1 MSTHLQKL
9 VKYLSEG
16 DYQPVKG
23 YNIINPPTHCTHE
36 ITDCDCPC
44 KHETDECI
52 CQAAICDCQDIEKQ
66 KGEHVT
72 SSGAKDWMTPDEGH
86 AGKFG
91 MKKPGLQPYT
101 SLVRRVGK
109 VPYFATRWRKTEVK
123 GLPAEVKI
131 IPVDNYTGDLEQVYD
146 SWELYVK
153 EKDGQED
160 TKDLLLPLLGLQE
173 FIEEDR
179 KGILA
184 QLGNRIIGL
193 VSIMVD
199 ELGEARIS
207 ILTASP
213 REIEDGK
220 EEYVE
225 DALRE
230 GLETYASSREWNL
243 LHSHKED
250 MENLARQSSL
260 KKAYRLMKDMPYVP
274 SVEAQESIAADKAD
288 RANKAAEARKKKW
301 VPKSGDWEYPDS
313 WIKSEDTWMKTWAKE
328 NNVDLSTEEG
338 KEKAQTA
345 LEAHKNKGGKRKAG
359 TREGRRRNPYS
370 MNKYPEENRIKVEWS
385 EDITTADGQPA
396 SGWLRDAEPGSITKN
411 TDPNAEH
418 QFWYRN
424 KKGDQRIVWRQGF
437 QQDNADYKWH
447 RGREFAE
454 HVPAIMD
461 KLREGIAAGYP
472 KSEIPFMM
480 AITSMRLGGKEPG
493 QRAGTPTRGVSTLLG
508 ENIRLDGD
516 KIEIRVV
523 TKATSKKKDTKQ
535 VVTKLGPFENKE
547 LADILRSKN
556 VPEVGQSAEGKNR
569 GHLWPDV
576 STEAVRNHWDEF
588 IVGKNGLQLPT
599 AQDPET
605 DQQSGFQLKDL
616 RTFGGRTAF
625 LEAVEKRGTP
635 RTKEEYNE
643 IKAEAVAAVAKR
655 LGNDSK
661 TALKSYIDPVLVK
674 AALGDPKDLPDAQ
687 VDNLWDD

>member
-1 MSTHLQKL
+1 MTTHLQKL
-9 VKYLSEG
+9 VKYLSES

-36 ITDCDCPC
+36 TADCDCPC
-44 KHETDECI
+44 KHEMPECT
-52 CQAAICDCQDIEKQ
+52 CQTAECDCQEIEKQ

-72 SSGAKDWMTPDEGH
+72 SSGAQDWMTPDEGH

-123 GLPAEVKI
+123 GLAAEVKI
-131 IPVDNYTGDLEQVYD
+131 IPVDNYSGDLEQVYD
-146 SWELYVK
+146 SWKIYVD
-153 EKDGQED
+153 EKDEQED

-173 FIEEDR
+173 FIEEGR

-230 GLETYASSREWNL
+230 GLDTYASSREWNL
-243 LHSHKED
+243 LTSDEGDNGDIVKQQ
-250 MENLARQSSL
+250 LL
-260 KKAYRLMKDMPYVP
+260 KKAYRLKKDMPYVP
-274 SVEAQESIAADKAD
+274 GVEAQATQAADKAD
-288 RANKAAEARKKKW
+288 RANKAAEARREGK
-301 VPKSGDWEYPDS
+301 VPQSGDWDYPDH
-313 WIKSEDTWMKTWAKE
+313 WIKEDLWMERWAKE
-328 NNVDLSTEEG
+328 NKVDLSTEEG
-338 KEKAQTA
+338 QAKAQKA
-345 LEAHKNKGGKRKAG
+345 LEAHKNTGGKRKAS
-359 TREGRRRNPYS
+359 TKAGRRRNPYS
-370 MNKYPEENRIKVEWS
+370 MKDYPEENRIPTEWS

-418 QFWYRN
+418 QIWYRDKN
-424 KKGDQRIVWRQGF
+424 GDQRIVWRQGK
-437 QQDNADYKWH
+437 QQENADYKWH
-447 RGREFAE
+447 RGREFAT

-461 KLREGIAAGYP
+461 KLREGIAAGDP
-472 KSEIPFMM
+472 KCEIALMM

-508 ENIRLDGD
+508 KNIKLDGD
-516 KIEIRVV
+516 TIEIRVV
-523 TKATSKKKDTKQ
+523 TKATTKKKDTKQ
-535 VVTKLGPFENKE
+535 IVTKLGPFENKE
-547 LADILRSKN
+547 LADILRAKK
-556 VPEVGQSAEGKNR
+556 VPEVGQSAEGQNR

-576 STEAVRNHWDEF
+576 STESVRNHWDEF

-616 RTFGGRTAF
+616 RTYGGRTAF
-625 LEAVEKRGTP
+625 LEAVEKKGKP

-643 IKAEAVAAVAKR
+643 FKAEGVAAVAKR
-655 LGNDSK
+655 LGNDPK

-674 AALGDPKDLPDAQ
+674 AALGNPKDLPDATA
-687 VDNLWDD
+687 DNLWDD